1 MVFDSRS
8 ENALIVIG
16 SDFFDAVIG
25 NPLPKEGRNII
36 RVNGEDGGFDNLA
49 IDRLQYFTVAEYNIG
64 GAFDLLNAPG
74 VGQFQFIYDWT
85 ISFCKNIQNPAKIF
99 RVDSLRDLNP

>member
-1 MVFDSRS
+1 MVFNSRS

-25 NPLPKEGRNII
+25 NPLPKKGRNII
-36 RVNGEDGGFDNLA
+36 RIDGEDSGFDHLV
-49 IDRLQYFTVAEYNIG
+49 IDRLQYFTLAEYNVG
-64 GAFDLLNAPG
+64 RAFDLLNTPG

-85 ISFCKNIQNPAKIF
+85 ISFCKSI
-99 RVDSLRDLNP
+99 